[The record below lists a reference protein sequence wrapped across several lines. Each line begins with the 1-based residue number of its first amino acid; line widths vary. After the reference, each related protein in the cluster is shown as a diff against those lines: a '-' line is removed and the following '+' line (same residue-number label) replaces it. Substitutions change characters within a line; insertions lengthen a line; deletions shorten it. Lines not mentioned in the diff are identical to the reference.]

1 MCSECHTHV
10 NHGGTISNQ
19 RLGGDTP
26 QSRGSNTYCWSR
38 LVVVGDAVELCELDD
53 IYVVHEGRLQ
63 FVVGIGTHASV
74 MHRSSL
80 WSTCLINR
88 CANTV
93 TIERKVCRFYNIS
106 PPLRRRVWYILNSAC
121 LPTGQVC
128 NSLYL
133 SRKGCHTA
141 FVTQAAHRWLW
152 C

>member
-10 NHGGTISNQ
+10 NHGGTTSNQ
-19 RLGGDTP
+19 SLGGDTP

-106 PPLRRRVWYILNSAC
+106 PPLRAEGYGI
-121 LPTGQVC
+121 
-128 NSLYL
+128 
-133 SRKGCHTA
+133 
-141 FVTQAAHRWLW
+141 F
-152 C
+152 